1 MSIPG
6 MSAGNHAIVSLIVK
20 LLNKNQFRGSKW
32 FFSRSTWR
40 DSKQQMIYAGTKK
53 LDVPWV
59 ELTHLVNEYIAWQE
73 NPKLAL
79 DFISNPENKMRFIGH
94 MLCKHI
100 LEHGSILHAHKE
112 NPNR

>member
-1 MSIPG
+1 MVLQPQYLERLQTTNDICR
-6 MSAGNHAIVSLIVK
+6 H
-20 LLNKNQFRGSKW
+20 
-32 FFSRSTWR
+32 
-40 DSKQQMIYAGTKK
+40 KK